1 MLAGTILL
9 SGFWQTWN
17 ENAGSTQKE
26 GAGKKMKPV
35 AGSRKEKEL
44 DLVPTTFLAKA
55 KWPVER
61 PEIRALGEWIEF
73 GHKLRSASDEEIL
86 SLMSSVATYL
96 EEKLNEETLPSTDDY
111 REYIRGYAN
120 TSLKAA
126 RAELAR
132 RTRRG

>member
-1 MLAGTILL
+1 M
-9 SGFWQTWN
+9 
-17 ENAGSTQKE
+17 
-26 GAGKKMKPV
+26 
-35 AGSRKEKEL
+35 
-44 DLVPTTFLAKA
+44 
-55 KWPVER
+55 
-61 PEIRALGEWIEF
+61 GEWIEF

-96 EEKLNEETLPSTDDY
+96 EEKLNEETLPSTDEY

-132 RTRRG
+132 RHSEGLR